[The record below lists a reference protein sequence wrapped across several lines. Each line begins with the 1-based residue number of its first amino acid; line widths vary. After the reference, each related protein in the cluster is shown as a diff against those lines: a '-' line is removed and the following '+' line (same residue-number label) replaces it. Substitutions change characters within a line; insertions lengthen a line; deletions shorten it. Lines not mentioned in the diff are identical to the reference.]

1 MAGEHVIFWRALSS
15 ELGTGTKFILGTS
28 ESGLRCEVWSFSAET
43 EREREPDTWQHGAAI
58 CNEPSPLSVV
68 SDLKV
73 SGQDIAPEGEHQDN
87 GDNGNWMLE
96 WADRANKALS

>member
-1 MAGEHVIFWRALSS
+1 MKLECRD
-15 ELGTGTKFILGTS
+15 
-28 ESGLRCEVWSFSAET
+28 
-43 EREREPDTWQHGAAI
+43 RERESPTPDDT
-58 CNEPSPLSVV
+58 ELPSAMSPLSSLSVV

-73 SGQDIAPEGEHQDN
+73 SGQDIGPEGEHQDN

>member
-1 MAGEHVIFWRALSS
+1 MSPL
-15 ELGTGTKFILGTS
+15 
-28 ESGLRCEVWSFSAET
+28 
-43 EREREPDTWQHGAAI
+43 
-58 CNEPSPLSVV
+58 PLSVV

>member
-1 MAGEHVIFWRALSS
+1 M
-15 ELGTGTKFILGTS
+15 
-28 ESGLRCEVWSFSAET
+28 SAET
-43 EREREPDTWQHGAAI
+43 EERESPTPDDT
-58 CNEPSPLSVV
+58 ELPSAMSPLSSLSLSVV

-73 SGQDIAPEGEHQDN
+73 SGQDIGPEGEHQDN